1 MRLLYAFIL
10 AASLLIGINS
20 PGWSQSAAQLKN
32 ILEIRLKYHRSLST
46 PRVGAN
52 FGIPNGSTLPPLQGF
67 ISGSIAELTEG
78 GSVDTPFDAS
88 ASIGYGLRMPKNFP
102 SLDIYLGI
110 TSVNPVGASGG
121 FGFGEDGNLSVKSSV
136 IKSNSYAIALG
147 VNNLFAWGEA
157 QKAPQNLYISA
168 STVVR
173 IRKFDLTYTLGYG
186 SEQSRA
192 GKPGQ
197 FVGVALKP
205 MRFEA
210 TSFGLSYNANRWM
223 FGFSSPTSFWGKSLT
238 VSAGFDDVF
247 DKLDSRRAI
256 LTIAKVF

>member
-1 MRLLYAFIL
+1 MALLYALIF
-10 AASLLIGINS
+10 AALLFVGVNN
-20 PGWSQSAAQLKN
+20 PAWSQSSVDLKN
-32 ILEIRLKYHRSLST
+32 VLENRLKYHRSLLT

-67 ISGSIAELTEG
+67 ISGSIAELAEG

-88 ASIGYGLRMPKNFP
+88 ASIGYGLIMPENFP

-121 FGFGEDGNLSVKSSV
+121 FGFGEDGNFSIKSSV
-136 IKSNSYAIALG
+136 IESDSYAVAVG

-157 QKAPQNLYISA
+157 QKAPQNMYVSA
-168 STVVR
+168 SKAVR
-173 IRKFDLTYTLGYG
+173 IRKFDLTYTVGSG

-197 FVGVALKP
+197 FFGVAIKP
-205 MRFEA
+205 MRYEA
-210 TSFGLSYNANRWM
+210 TSFGLSFNADRWM
-223 FGFSSPTSFWGKSLT
+223 IGFSSPTSFWGQSLN

-247 DKLDSRRAI
+247 DNLDSRRAI
-256 LTIAKVF
+256 LTIAKAF

>member
-1 MRLLYAFIL
+1 MRLLYALIF
-10 AASLLIGINS
+10 AALLFVGINN
-20 PGWSQSAAQLKN
+20 PTWSQSSVDLKN

-67 ISGSIAELTEG
+67 ISGSIAELAEG
-78 GSVDTPFDAS
+78 GSFDTPFDAS
-88 ASIGYGLRMPKNFP
+88 ASIGYGLNMPENFP

-110 TSVNPVGASGG
+110 TSVNPVGARGG

-136 IKSNSYAIALG
+136 IKRDSYAVALG

-157 QKAPQNLYISA
+157 QKAPQNLYVSA
-168 STVVR
+168 SKAVR
-173 IRKFDLTYTLGYG
+173 IGKFDLTYTVGSG

-197 FVGVALKP
+197 FFGVAVKP

-210 TSFGLSYNANRWM
+210 TSFGLSYNADRWM
-223 FGFSSPTSFWGKSLT
+223 IGFSSPTSFWGQSLT
-238 VSAGFDDVF
+238 ISAGFDDVF
-247 DKLDSRRAI
+247 DNLDSKRAI